1 MAKPE
6 WGIRRIC
13 QSCSA
18 PFYDLRRD
26 PIVCPKCEA
35 VFDPESVLKSR
46 RKGPP
51 SDAADKKKKAA
62 KAEPATEP
70 VADEKEKVEDPEALG
85 KEDTEAVKDDADGDT
100 VPEDASD
107 LADDDEVVEAIE
119 GGKKAEET

>member
-51 SDAADKKKKAA
+51 SDTADKKNKVA
-62 KAEPATEP
+62 KAEPKE
-70 VADEKEKVEDPEALG
+70 DSGSGEKKVEADPEALG
-85 KEDTEAVKDDADGDT
+85 KEDTEAVRDDADSDA
-100 VPEDASD
+100 VPEDAGD

>member
-51 SDAADKKKKAA
+51 SDAADKKIKDAKAKAA
-62 KAEPATEP
+62 EDTGVGEE
-70 VADEKEKVEDPEALG
+70 EKEEDPEALG
-85 KEDTEAVKDDADGDT
+85 KEDTEAVPDDADGDA
-100 VPEDASD
+100 VPEDTGD

>member
-1 MAKPE
+1 VAKPE

-62 KAEPATEP
+62 QAEPATDPGAGE
-70 VADEKEKVEDPEALG
+70 EKKKEDLEALG
-85 KEDTEAVKDDADGDT
+85 KADTEAVKDDADGDT
-100 VPEDASD
+100 VPEDAGD
-107 LADDDEVVEAIE
+107 LAGDDEVVEAIE

>member
-51 SDAADKKKKAA
+51 SDAAEKKKKAA
-62 KAEPATEP
+62 EAESAKDSG
-70 VADEKEKVEDPEALG
+70 ADEEKKTEDVEALG
-85 KEDTEAVKDDADGDT
+85 KADTEAVKDNTDGDT
-100 VPEDASD
+100 VPEDAGD
-107 LADDDEVVEAIE
+107 LAGDDEVVEAIE

>member
-1 MAKPE
+1 MKPE

-18 PFYDLRRD
+18 PFYDLRRS
-26 PIVCPKCEA
+26 PIVCPKCES

-51 SDAADKKKKAA
+51 SDAAEKKKKDAV
-62 KAEPATEP
+62 AE
-70 VADEKEKVEDPEALG
+70 VAEKSASGEEEKEKDPEALG
-85 KEDTEAVKDDADGDT
+85 LEDTEAVKDDADSDA